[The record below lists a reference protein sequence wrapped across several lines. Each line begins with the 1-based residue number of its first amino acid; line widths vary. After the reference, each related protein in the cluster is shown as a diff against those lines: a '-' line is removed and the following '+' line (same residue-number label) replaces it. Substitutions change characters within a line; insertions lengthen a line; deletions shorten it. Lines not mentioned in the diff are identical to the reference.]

1 MSRLRLATRAARTA
15 ALAATLLASLLPG
28 VAAAVDDYPTFYAT
42 IVGIAADRSSLTV
55 APTKD
60 QLITIDVRDLGTPP
74 FDQGAFMLDNV
85 VLLRTKRLG
94 GALVATGWEQARNGD
109 EESASQG
116 IEQRRSDR
124 DRPKEEPPR
133 PR

>member
-1 MSRLRLATRAARTA
+1 MNPASPPGKGGQPMSRLRLATRTARTA
-15 ALAATLLASLLPG
+15 ALAATLLAGLLPG

-42 IVGIAADRSSLTV
+42 IVGIASDRSSLTV

-85 VLLRTKRLG
+85 ILLHTKRLG
-94 GALVATGWEQARNGD
+94 GALVATGWEQARN
-109 EESASQG
+109 
-116 IEQRRSDR
+116 
-124 DRPKEEPPR
+124 
-133 PR
+133 